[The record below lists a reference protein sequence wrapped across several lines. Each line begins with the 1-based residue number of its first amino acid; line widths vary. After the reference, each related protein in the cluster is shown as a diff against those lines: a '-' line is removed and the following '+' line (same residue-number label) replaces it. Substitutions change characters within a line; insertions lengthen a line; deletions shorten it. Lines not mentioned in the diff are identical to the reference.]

1 MCHSPRFV
9 RLPSGAYLNL
19 DQTHVVASHPQLVGH
34 GLVMPGAGALIPGDL
49 AALDAYLRE
58 RVLADL
64 SKDKGQETPE

>member
-1 MCHSPRFV
+1 MCSTPRFI

-19 DQTHVVASHPQLVGH
+19 DQVLAVAKHPELMGH
-34 GLVMPGAGALIPGDL
+34 GFIMPTGGCLIPRDM

-64 SKDKGQETPE
+64 SIDKGQETPG